1 MNTGQSLFSV
11 GALLILSLSI
21 LRVNNSILTT
31 DTIMQDTKL
40 GVLGISLATS
50 IIEEANRK
58 AFDAASADDAVDNL
72 GDLTPPNSLGPGPG
86 EVPEDYNDFD
96 DYNGYSKLDTVNTID
111 YKLDCS
117 VNYITPTNVD
127 GTSSIATWHKKITVL
142 VSSSFM
148 NDTLSFSSV
157 YSYWHFR

>member
-11 GALLILSLSI
+11 GALLLLSLSI

-31 DTIMQDTKL
+31 DTIMQDSKL

-58 AFDAASADDAVDNL
+58 AFDAASTEDAVDNV
-72 GDLTPPNSLGPGPG
+72 GNLTPPYSLGPGGG
-86 EVPEDYNDFD
+86 ETPENYNDFD
-96 DYNGYSKLDTVNTID
+96 DYNGYTKLDTINTID
-111 YKLDCS
+111 YKLNCS
-117 VNYITPTNVD
+117 VNYVTPTNVD
-127 GTSSIATWHKKITVL
+127 GISSVTTWHKKITVL
-142 VSSSFM
+142 ISSSFM

>member
-11 GALLILSLSI
+11 GALLLLSLSI

-31 DTIMQDTKL
+31 DTIMQDSKL

-50 IIEEANRK
+50 LIEEANRK
-58 AFDAASADDAVDNL
+58 AFDASSAEDAVDNL
-72 GDLTPPNSLGPGPG
+72 GDLTPPNSLGPGFG
-86 EVPEDYNDFD
+86 ETPDLFNDFD
-96 DYNGYSKLDTVNTID
+96 DYNGYTKLDTINTID
-111 YKLDCS
+111 YKLNCT
-117 VNYITPTNVD
+117 VNYVTPADVD
-127 GTSSIATWHKKITVL
+127 GISSLATWHKNITVL